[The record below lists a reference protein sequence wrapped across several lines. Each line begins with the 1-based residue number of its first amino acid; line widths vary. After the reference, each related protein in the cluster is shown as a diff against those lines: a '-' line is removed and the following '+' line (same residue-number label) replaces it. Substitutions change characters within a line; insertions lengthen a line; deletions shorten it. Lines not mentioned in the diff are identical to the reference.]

1 MYTFRKPTVFQ
12 PAKENKTSFTT
23 PQKKTVFLQAR
34 SAAVTTSTTPST
46 FNASETSCRML
57 RKAVPRGRKGSKCWS
72 WWFGLVNSKVW
83 GFSQQ
88 EKKTITSLTTEA
100 WYSIPRSSWIVCFL
114 ELGSLCTASICAVS
128 SVSLMIRSRC
138 GRARMLI
145 HRQRAFIH
153 PKYVL

>member
-23 PQKKTVFLQAR
+23 PQKKTCFSKPGPLRWQHPPHPQL
-34 SAAVTTSTTPST
+34 ST
-46 FNASETSCRML
+46 L
-57 RKAVPRGRKGSKCWS
+57 RKHPAGCFARLCPVAARAQSVEVDGLG
-72 WWFGLVNSKVW
+72 WWIRSLGILW
-83 GFSQQ
+83 AG
-88 EKKTITSLTTEA
+88 KKTITSLTTEA

-128 SVSLMIRSRC
+128 SFSLMIRSRC
-138 GRARMLI
+138 GWARMLI

-153 PKYVL
+153 PKYIL